1 MCHLVGCVM
10 MRVEK
15 SKRSR
20 LILRRF
26 RTSSSSS
33 VTRIRSWSWPPR
45 TFWGRGRAL
54 RLGRGFVGGGAGSD
68 LCPALK
74 ATVPTVQDG
83 EQGRR

>member
-1 MCHLVGCVM
+1 MDHLVGCVM

-33 VTRIRSWSWPPR
+33 VTRIRSWSWPPK
-45 TFWGRGRAL
+45 TFWGKGGAL
-54 RLGRGFVGGGAGSD
+54 RLGRGVLRPLPCSEGH
-68 LCPALK
+68 CPYS
-74 ATVPTVQDG
+74 PG
-83 EQGRR
+83 W